1 MCIPKFEHREA
12 SAVVQVI
19 YGQALR
25 MPNFE
30 KECAEQSI
38 TRHQWISEAAYYKAE
53 ARAFEAGREL
63 NDWLAAEKDYTEM
76 LITAY
81 LSVFEEDGGM
91 TKANLQQLAKAIGVE
106 NPEGISNKTGLMRVI
121 QNASQ
126 QRPCFRSDNYMSCE
140 DKDCIWR
147 TECLKLVAVWMR

>member
-1 MCIPKFEHREA
+1 
-12 SAVVQVI
+12 
-19 YGQALR
+19 

-30 KECAEQSI
+30 KECAKQSKI
-38 TRHQWISEAAYYKAE
+38 WHQWISEAAYYKVE
-53 ARAFEAGREL
+53 ARAFAAGREL

-91 TKANLQQLAKAIGVE
+91 TKANLQQLAKVIGVE
-106 NPEGISNKTGLMRVI
+106 IPEGISNKTELMRTI
-121 QNASQ
+121 QLQAK

-140 DKDCIWR
+140 DKDCKWR
-147 TECLKLVAVWMR
+147 TECKKLVAVWMR